1 MCFSPKIKVP
11 KVNTAAIVPPPT
23 PLDETPA
30 GVQFGGEGK
39 DGNETEA
46 EKARIDLD
54 EEEKEEEKERKK
66 KLDKQSSTLA
76 QNRRSKSINR
86 AFSSGSK

>member
-1 MCFSPKIKVP
+1 MCFSPKMKTP
-11 KVNTAAIVPPPT
+11 KVNTAAIVPPPA

-54 EEEKEEEKERKK
+54 EEEKERKK
-66 KLDKQSSTLA
+66 KLDKQSSSLA

-86 AFSSGSK
+86 AFNGSK

>member
-1 MCFSPKIKVP
+1 MCFSPKMKVP

-54 EEEKEEEKERKK
+54 EEEKERKK

>member
-1 MCFSPKIKVP
+1 MCFSPKMKVP

-30 GVQFGGEGK
+30 GVKFGGEGK
-39 DGNETEA
+39 EGNETEA

-54 EEEKEEEKERKK
+54 EEEEQEEKERKK
-66 KLDKQSSTLA
+66 KLDKQSSSLA
-76 QNRRSKSINR
+76 QNRRSRSINR
-86 AFSSGSK
+86 AFNGSK

>member
-1 MCFSPKIKVP
+1 MCFSPKMKTP
-11 KVNTAAIVPPPT
+11 KVNTAAIVPPPA

-66 KLDKQSSTLA
+66 KLDKQSSSLA

-86 AFSSGSK
+86 AFNGSK

>member
-1 MCFSPKIKVP
+1 MCFSPKMKTP
-11 KVNTAAIVPPPT
+11 KVNTAAIVPPPA
-23 PLDETPA
+23 PLDDTPA

-66 KLDKQSSTLA
+66 KLDKQSSSLA

-86 AFSSGSK
+86 AFNGSK

>member
-1 MCFSPKIKVP
+1 MCFSPKMKTP
-11 KVNTAAIVPPPT
+11 KVNTAAIVPPPA

-54 EEEKEEEKERKK
+54 EEEKERKK
-66 KLDKQSSTLA
+66 KLDKQSSSLA